1 MTLDIRYVNPK
12 IDSVN
17 KFLERTGISFG
28 NNIVKK
34 GTIDSSGQPSA
45 QGSLGPVAQNK
56 ARGRKNT
63 GRPYH
68 HGALREAL
76 LDAAEEI
83 LDEEGINGLTLRAA
97 ARKAGASH
105 AAPKNHF
112 GDLTGLL
119 SELAAIGF
127 QRFSGELRAAAAAET
142 DPGRRGMAR
151 GKAYVH
157 FAERHPGLFQLM
169 FRSERLDPS
178 RPALREAMEGAAQA
192 LADVVDEGRGASP
205 DRPPLAR
212 AAQMVAAWSL
222 VHGFSMLLL
231 DGRLAAITRQLPD
244 GLGTED
250 LLAEMLEIRS
260 PEKRVLS
267 TP

>member
-1 MTLDIRYVNPK
+1 MKKKTR
-12 IDSVN
+12 SGS
-17 KFLERTGISFG
+17 ERILA
-28 NNIVKK
+28 
-34 GTIDSSGQPSA
+34 GQRHR
-45 QGSLGPVAQNK
+45 PVAVPAENARKK
-56 ARGRKNT
+56 AD
-63 GRPYH
+63 RPYH

-76 LDAAEEI
+76 LGAAEAI
-83 LDEEGINGLTLRAA
+83 LDKDGINGLTLRAA
-97 ARKAGASH
+97 ARNAGASH

-119 SELAAIGF
+119 SELAALGF
-127 QRFSGELRAAAAAET
+127 QRFSAELRAAAEAET
-142 DPGRRGMAR
+142 DPDRRGMAR
-151 GKAYVH
+151 GRAYVH

-178 RPALREAMEGAAQA
+178 RPALREAMDGAAQA
-192 LADVVDEGRGASP
+192 LADVVDEGQGESP
-205 DRPPLAR
+205 GRPPLAR

-260 PEKRVLS
+260 PGKRVLS

>member
-1 MTLDIRYVNPK
+1 MKKKTR
-12 IDSVN
+12 SGS
-17 KFLERTGISFG
+17 ERILAGESHR
-28 NNIVKK
+28 
-34 GTIDSSGQPSA
+34 
-45 QGSLGPVAQNK
+45 PVAAPAERARKK
-56 ARGRKNT
+56 AN
-63 GRPYH
+63 RPYH

-76 LDAAEEI
+76 LNAAEAI
-83 LDEEGINGLTLRAA
+83 LDKDGINGLTLRAA
-97 ARKAGASH
+97 ARNAGASH

-119 SELAAIGF
+119 SELAALGF
-127 QRFSGELRAAAAAET
+127 QRFSAELRAAAEAET
-142 DPGRRGMAR
+142 DPDRRGKAR
-151 GKAYVH
+151 GRAYVH

-178 RPALREAMEGAAQA
+178 RPALREAMDGAAQA
-192 LADVVDEGRGASP
+192 LADVVDEGQGESP
-205 DRPPLAR
+205 GRPPLAR

-260 PEKRVLS
+260 PGKRVLS

>member
-1 MTLDIRYVNPK
+1 M
-12 IDSVN
+12 
-17 KFLERTGISFG
+17 
-28 NNIVKK
+28 KK
-34 GTIDSSGQPSA
+34 ENRNDGKQFPSGKSREHSTPGA
-45 QGSLGPVAQNK
+45 V
-56 ARGRKNT
+56 RGRKKAD
-63 GRPYH
+63 RPYH

-76 LDAAEEI
+76 LDAAEAI
-83 LDEEGINGLTLRAA
+83 LDDEGINGLTLRAA

-127 QRFSGELRAAAAAET
+127 RRFSADLRAAAEREINP
-142 DPGRRGMAR
+142 DRRGAAR

-157 FAERHPGLFQLM
+157 FAERYPGLFQLM

-178 RPALREAMEGAAQA
+178 RPALREAMDDAARA
-192 LADVVDEGRGASP
+192 LAEVVDE
-205 DRPPLAR
+205 DREESSGMPPLAR
-212 AAQMVAAWSL
+212 AARMIAAWSL

-231 DGRLAAITRQLPD
+231 DGRLTAITRQLPE
-244 GLGTED
+244 GFGTED
-250 LLAEMLEIRS
+250 LLAEMLGIGA